1 LPSPTLQVFD
11 KNLKRTGT
19 LIDAYNIERR
29 RRLNSDYELSFLV
42 PMTSED
48 YLEKIQIK
56 GHVQDER
63 GQYYVINTRQRQR
76 DKKKLTAQ
84 ITCTHVM
91 FKLNDYKVPYDEYI
105 DEAYGIH
112 ISTLLNKIS
121 AWTGGRFTFQIHD
134 TFDMWDIKDF
144 GRTTALAA
152 LNQVINTYK
161 AEIRPDNFVIHI
173 HKKIGSQNDRYEYR
187 TKKNI
192 ISDSFKDDS
201 TNLVTRMYAHMKDGR
216 TWVGMSAD
224 NLTAEERSLLQSVP
238 GAIANGKVM
247 VNYLLSP
254 NVNYWGSD
262 SVPYFDGENIQQDIE
277 DPVELL
283 KSTREELRK
292 KEMPELEVTV
302 TAADLHKIDRE
313 ESPPDLGDAAT
324 VYDPQLGLQR
334 IAVRIVEL
342 TEYPYSIDQHSNV
355 TLANF
360 ALKDDIDLIADLERS
375 RKVMDNLLS
384 GGRIRTEVF
393 EAAAKQAIVDINNS
407 KTELIYPPEG
417 GILAQEKTN
426 PLEQVRLTSKGV
438 GISTDGWQ
446 TIRSAITARG
456 VVAETIIGQLG
467 SFVSMLIGSGNN
479 ITQINT
485 NGIAAGHA
493 NFGSAPFRVDMQ
505 GNVVANRLTANSANI
520 YSSNFMNGAIVGSSI
535 NVGNGM
541 FTVSSGG
548 HMVAQSGEF
557 IGSIRASTF
566 DGGIITGALIRT
578 AASGRRIEQDYSGLR
593 TYDSSGR
600 NRIRINTDS
609 DSGVAAIV
617 FNGTGG
623 GYAGEINA
631 YQNNGLTLYS
641 DNLIIGSNN
650 TGNPISFQGAPTFA
664 GPARFNSSVSFNG
677 SVSGLQVSIANV
689 IGLQSTLDSL
699 WAAVNSKA
707 SASHTHTVYLPSH
720 NHGNAANQNWGD
732 RTFTT
737 SSS

>member
-1 LPSPTLQVFD
+1 MPNPTLQVFD

-19 LIDAYNIERR
+19 LIDAYGIERR

-56 GHVQDER
+56 GHVRDER

-76 DKKKLTAQ
+76 DKKKLTSQ

-121 AWTGGRFTFQIHD
+121 AWTGGRFTFQVHD
-134 TFDMWDIKDF
+134 TFDLWDIKDF
-144 GRTTALAA
+144 GRTNALAA
-152 LNQVINTYK
+152 LNQVVNLYG

-173 HKKIGSQNDRYEYR
+173 HKKIGSQTDRYEYR

-192 ISDSFKDDS
+192 ISDSFKDDG
-201 TNLVTRMYAHMKDGR
+201 TGLVTRMFAQMKDGR

-238 GAIANGKVM
+238 GAIQNGKVM

-254 NVNYWGSD
+254 YVNYWGSD
-262 SVPYFDGENIQQDIE
+262 SVPFFDGENIQQDIE
-277 DPVELL
+277 DPMELL

-302 TAADLHKIDRE
+302 TAADLYKIDRE
-313 ESPPDLGDAAT
+313 EHPPDLGDAAT
-324 VYDPQLGLQR
+324 VYDPQMGLQR
-334 IAVRIVEL
+334 LGVRIVEL
-342 TEYPYSIDQHSNV
+342 TEYPYSIDQHTKV

-360 ALKDDIDLIADLERS
+360 ALKDDIDLLADLERS

-393 EAAAKQAIVDINNS
+393 ESAAKQAIVDINNS

-426 PLEQVRLTSKGV
+426 PLEQVRLTSKGL
-438 GISTDGWQ
+438 GISTDGWR
-446 TIRSAITARG
+446 TVRSAITARG
-456 VVAETIIGQLG
+456 ILAETIIGQLG
-467 SFVSMLIGSGNN
+467 SFVSILIGSGNN
-479 ITQINT
+479 VTQINT

-557 IGSIRASTF
+557 RGRISASTI
-566 DGGIITGALIRT
+566 DGGTINGTTIIGASIKT
-578 AASGRRIEQDYSGLR
+578 ALSGERIELDPYGFVFYDIFNARRVTLGTNPSANISGHTYYNSSSQSQGLIYAIDYELHVIGNNGLRIGTNFGTTYLQGSVHFTNGSSVTGLVLSIGQISGLR
-593 TYDSSGR
+593 S
-600 NRIRINTDS
+600 
-609 DSGVAAIV
+609 
-617 FNGTGG
+617 
-623 GYAGEINA
+623 
-631 YQNNGLTLYS
+631 Q
-641 DNLIIGSNN
+641 
-650 TGNPISFQGAPTFA
+650 
-664 GPARFNSSVSFNG
+664 
-677 SVSGLQVSIANV
+677 
-689 IGLQSTLDSL
+689 LDSL
-699 WAAVNSKA
+699 QSQIDSLRSTYN
-707 SASHTHTVYLPSH
+707 SHTHTVNIGTH
-720 NHGNAANQNWGD
+720 NHGNSQNQNWGG
-732 RTFTT
+732 TFPT
-737 SSS
+737 SRP

>member
-1 LPSPTLQVFD
+1 MPNPTLQVFD

-19 LIDAYNIERR
+19 LIDAYGIERR

-42 PMTSED
+42 PMTSDD

-56 GHVQDER
+56 GHVRDER

-76 DKKKLTAQ
+76 DKKQLTAQ

-121 AWTGGRFTFQIHD
+121 AWTGGRFTFQVHD
-134 TFDMWDIKDF
+134 TFDLWDIKDF

-152 LNQVINTYK
+152 LNQVVNLYG

-173 HKKIGSQNDRYEYR
+173 YKKIGSQTDRYEYR

-192 ISDSFKDDS
+192 ISDSFKDDG
-201 TNLVTRMYAHMKDGR
+201 TGLVTRMFAQMKDGR

-238 GAIANGKVM
+238 GAIQNGKVM

-254 NVNYWGSD
+254 YVNYWGSD
-262 SVPYFDGENIQQDIE
+262 SVPFFDGENIQQDIE
-277 DPVELL
+277 DPAELL

-302 TAADLHKIDRE
+302 TAADLYKIDRE
-313 ESPPDLGDAAT
+313 EHPPDLGDAAT
-324 VYDPQLGLQR
+324 VYDPQMGLQR
-334 IAVRIVEL
+334 IGVRIVEL
-342 TEYPYSIDQHSNV
+342 TEYPYSIDQHTKV

-360 ALKDDIDLIADLERS
+360 ALKDDIDLLADLERS

-393 EAAAKQAIVDINNS
+393 EAATKQAIVDINNS

-426 PLEQVRLTSKGV
+426 PLEQVRLTSKGL
-438 GISTDGWQ
+438 GISTDGWR
-446 TIRSAITARG
+446 TVRSAITAHG
-456 VVAETIIGQLG
+456 ILAETIIGQLG

-479 ITQINT
+479 VTQINT

-557 IGSIRASTF
+557 RGRISASTI
-566 DGGIITGALIRT
+566 DGGTINGTTIIGASIKT
-578 AASGRRIEQDYSGLR
+578 ALSGERIELDPYGFVFYDIYNARRVTLGTNPSANISGHTYYNSSSQSQGLIYAIDYELHVIG
-593 TYDSSGR
+593 
-600 NRIRINTDS
+600 
-609 DSGVAAIV
+609 
-617 FNGTGG
+617 
-623 GYAGEINA
+623 
-631 YQNNGLTLYS
+631 NNGLR
-641 DNLIIGSNN
+641 IGTNFG
-650 TGNPISFQGAPTFA
+650 TTYLQGSVHFTN
-664 GPARFNSSVSFNG
+664 GSSVTGLSIG
-677 SVSGLQVSIANV
+677 IGQISGLQSELYS
-689 IGLQSTLDSL
+689 LQSQINSL
-699 WAAVNSKA
+699 RNTFNAHS
-707 SASHTHTVYLPSH
+707 HTVYLPSH
-720 NHGNAANQNWGD
+720 NHGNPQNQNWGD

-737 SSS
+737 STP

>member
-1 LPSPTLQVFD
+1 MPNPTLQVFD

-19 LIDAYNIERR
+19 LIDAYGIERR

-42 PMTSED
+42 PMSSED

-56 GHVQDER
+56 GHVRDER

-121 AWTGGRFTFQIHD
+121 AWTGNRFTFQIHD

-152 LNQVINTYK
+152 LNQVINTFK

-173 HKKIGSQNDRYEYR
+173 HKKIGSQTERYEYR

-201 TNLVTRMYAHMKDGR
+201 TSLVTRMYAQMKDGR
-216 TWVGMSAD
+216 TWVRMSAD
-224 NLTAEERSLLQSVP
+224 NLTVEERSLLQSVP
-238 GAIANGKVM
+238 GAIQNGKVM

-254 NVNYWGSD
+254 YVNYWGSN

-292 KEMPELEVTV
+292 KEMPELEINI

-313 ESPPDLGDAAT
+313 ERAPDLGDAAAA
-324 VYDPQLGLQR
+324 YDPKMEMNR
-334 IAVRIVEL
+334 IAMRIVEL
-342 TEYPYSIDQHSNV
+342 TEYPYSIDQHSKV

-360 ALKDDIDLIADLERS
+360 ALKDDIDLLADLEKS
-375 RKVMDNLLS
+375 RKVMENLLS

-393 EAAAKQAIVDINNS
+393 ESFARQAIIDIDNS

-426 PLEQVRLTSKGV
+426 PLEQVRITSKGL
-438 GISTDGWQ
+438 GISTDGWR
-446 TIRSAITARG
+446 TVRAAITARG
-456 VVAETIIGQLG
+456 ILAETIIGQLG

-479 ITQINT
+479 ITQINP

-493 NFGSAPFRVDMQ
+493 NFNSAPARIDMQ
-505 GNVVANRLTANSANI
+505 GNAVFNKLTANSANI
-520 YSSNFMNGAIVGSSI
+520 YSSNFTNGAIVGSSI
-535 NVGNGM
+535 NIGNGV
-541 FTVSSGG
+541 FTVSSYG
-548 HMVAQSGEF
+548 HMVAQSADI
-557 IGSIRASTF
+557 IGRITASTF
-566 DGGIITGALIRT
+566 EGGTITGALLRT
-578 AASGRRIEQDYSGLR
+578 AAYGRRIELDSSGLR
-593 TYDSSGR
+593 SYDSSSR
-600 NRIRINTDS
+600 NRITINTGTDA
-609 DSGVAAIV
+609 GVAAIV
-617 FNGTGG
+617 FNGSYG

-631 YQNNGLTLYS
+631 YQNSGLTLFS

-650 TGNPISFQGAPTFA
+650 TGNPILMQGAATFA
-664 GPARFNSSVSFNG
+664 GPARFNSSVSGLSIDIINVNG
-677 SVSGLQVSIANV
+677 LRNE
-689 IGLQSTLDSL
+689 LQSL
-699 WAAVNSKA
+699 WNAVNSKA
-707 SASHTHTVYLPSH
+707 SIGHTHTVYLPPH
-720 NHGNAANQNWGD
+720 NHGNTQNQNWGD

-737 SSS
+737 SSA

>member
-1 LPSPTLQVFD
+1 MPNPTLQVFD

-56 GHVQDER
+56 GHVRDER

-254 NVNYWGSD
+254 YVNYWGSD
-262 SVPYFDGENIQQDIE
+262 SVPFFDGENVQQDIE

-292 KEMPELEVTV
+292 KEMPEIEMEI
-302 TAADLHKIDRE
+302 TAADLHKIDRDE
-313 ESPPDLGDAAT
+313 RPPDLGDAASA
-324 VYDPQLGLQR
+324 YDPKMEMNR
-334 IAVRIVEL
+334 IAMRIVEL
-342 TEYPYSIDQHSNV
+342 TEYPYSIDQHSKV

-393 EAAAKQAIVDINNS
+393 ESAAKQAIVDINNS

-417 GILAQEKTN
+417 GILAREKNN
-426 PLEQVRLTSKGV
+426 PNNQVRLTAAGV

-557 IGSIRASTF
+557 RGRISASTI
-566 DGGIITGALIRT
+566 DGTNITGGDILGSRIRT
-578 AASGRRIEQDYSGLR
+578 ASYGERIELDPDGFVFYDLYNARRVTLGTNPSANISGHTYYNSSSQSQGLIYASDYELHVIG
-593 TYDSSGR
+593 TNG
-600 NRIRINTDS
+600 IRI
-609 DSGVAAIV
+609 
-617 FNGTGG
+617 
-623 GYAGEINA
+623 
-631 YQNNGLTLYS
+631 
-641 DNLIIGSNN
+641 GSSY
-650 TGNPISFQGAPTFA
+650 GKIYLQGPVEFT
-664 GPARFNSSVSFNG
+664 G
-677 SVSGLQVSIANV
+677 SVSGLVLNIGMIS
-689 IGLQSTLDSL
+689 GLQSELSSL
-699 WAAVNSKA
+699 QSQINSLRNA
-707 SASHTHTVYLPSH
+707 YNSHTHSVYLPSH
-720 NHGNAANQNWGD
+720 NHGNPQNQNWGD

-737 SSS
+737 STP

>member
-1 LPSPTLQVFD
+1 MPNPTLQVYD
-11 KNLKRTGT
+11 KGLWRTGT

-56 GHVQDER
+56 GHVRDER

-91 FKLNDYKVPYDEYI
+91 FKMNDYKVPYDEYI

-121 AWTGGRFTFQIHD
+121 AWTGNRFTFQIHD

-152 LNQVINTYK
+152 LNQVINTFK

-173 HKKIGSQNDRYEYR
+173 HKKIGSQTERYEYR

-238 GAIANGKVM
+238 GAIQNGKVM

-254 NVNYWGSD
+254 YVNYWGSN

-292 KEMPELEVTV
+292 KEMPELEITI

-313 ESPPDLGDAAT
+313 ERAPDLGDAAAA
-324 VYDPQLGLQR
+324 YDPKMEMNR
-334 IAVRIVEL
+334 IAMRIVEL
-342 TEYPYSIDQHSNV
+342 TEYPYSIDQHSKV

-360 ALKDDIDLIADLERS
+360 ALKDDIDLLADLEKS
-375 RKVMDNLLS
+375 RKVMENLLS

-393 EAAAKQAIVDINNS
+393 ESFARQAIIDIDNS

-426 PLEQVRLTSKGV
+426 PLEQVRITSKGL
-438 GISTDGWQ
+438 GISTDGWR
-446 TIRSAITARG
+446 TVRAAITARG
-456 VVAETIIGQLG
+456 ILAETIIGQLG

-493 NFGSAPFRVDMQ
+493 NFNSAPFRVDMQ

-535 NVGNGM
+535 NIGNGV
-541 FTVSSGG
+541 FTVSQYG

-557 IGSIRASTF
+557 RGNIRASTIE
-566 DGGIITGALIRT
+566 GGTINGSTIIGASIKT
-578 AASGRRIEQDYSGLR
+578 ALYGERIELDPYGFVFYDAYSTRRVTLG
-593 TYDSSGR
+593 TNQVAGISGHTYYDSSGLSLGLIYANPGELHVMG
-600 NRIRINTDS
+600 NRSLRLGANGGIIYLQGPVHFTSGAVTGISLGIGEVTGLRAELNSLRDEIR
-609 DSGVAAIV
+609 
-617 FNGTGG
+617 
-623 GYAGEINA
+623 
-631 YQNNGLTLYS
+631 
-641 DNLIIGSNN
+641 
-650 TGNPISFQGAPTFA
+650 
-664 GPARFNSSVSFNG
+664 R
-677 SVSGLQVSIANV
+677 
-689 IGLQSTLDSL
+689 
-699 WAAVNSKA
+699 KA
-707 SASHTHTVYLPSH
+707 DLSHTHTVYLPSH
-720 NHGNAANQNWGD
+720 NHGNTQNQNWGD

-737 SSS
+737 SSA

>member
-1 LPSPTLQVFD
+1 LPNPTLQVFD

-56 GHVQDER
+56 GHVRDER

-238 GAIANGKVM
+238 GAIVNGKVM

-254 NVNYWGSD
+254 YVNYWGSD
-262 SVPYFDGENIQQDIE
+262 SVPYFDGENIQQDLE

-283 KSTREELRK
+283 KSTREELWK
-292 KEMPELEVTV
+292 KEIPELEVTV

-342 TEYPYSIDQHSNV
+342 TEYPYSIDQHSKV

-407 KTELIYPPEG
+407 KTELIYPSEG

-426 PLEQVRLTSKGV
+426 PLEQVRLTSKGL
-438 GISTDGWQ
+438 GISTDGWR
-446 TIRSAITARG
+446 TVRSAITARG
-456 VVAETIIGQLG
+456 ILAETIIGQLG

-479 ITQINT
+479 VTQINP

-557 IGSIRASTF
+557 RGRISASTI
-566 DGGIITGALIRT
+566 DGTNITGGDILGSRIRT
-578 AASGRRIEQDYSGLR
+578 SSYGERIELDPDGFVFYDGYNARRVTLGTNPTADISGHTYYNSSSQSQGLIYASNYELHVIGNNGLRIGASFGTTTLQGSVHFNNGSSVTGLEIGIGQISGLR
-593 TYDSSGR
+593 T
-600 NRIRINTDS
+600 
-609 DSGVAAIV
+609 
-617 FNGTGG
+617 
-623 GYAGEINA
+623 E
-631 YQNNGLTLYS
+631 L
-641 DNLIIGSNN
+641 
-650 TGNPISFQGAPTFA
+650 
-664 GPARFNSSVSFNG
+664 NS
-677 SVSGLQVSIANV
+677 
-689 IGLQSTLDSL
+689 LQSQIDSL
-699 WAAVNSKA
+699 RSNFNR
-707 SASHTHTVYLPSH
+707 HTHTIYLPSH
-720 NHGNAANQNWGD
+720 NHGNSQNQNWGD

-737 SSS
+737 STP

>member
-1 LPSPTLQVFD
+1 MPNPTLQVFD

-56 GHVQDER
+56 GHVRDER

-173 HKKIGSQNDRYEYR
+173 YKKIGSQNDRYEYR

-254 NVNYWGSD
+254 YVNYWGSD

-283 KSTREELRK
+283 KSTRDELRK
-292 KEMPELEVTV
+292 KEMPELEITI

-313 ESPPDLGDAAT
+313 EHPPDLGDAASA
-324 VYDPQLGLQR
+324 YDPKMEMNR
-334 IAVRIVEL
+334 IAMRIVEL
-342 TEYPYSIDQHSNV
+342 TEYPYSNDQHSRV

-384 GGRIRTEVF
+384 GGRIRTDVF
-393 EAAAKQAIVDINNS
+393 ESAAKQAIVDINNS

-426 PLEQVRLTSKGV
+426 PLEQVRLTSKGL
-438 GISTDGWQ
+438 GISTDGWR
-446 TIRSAITARG
+446 TVRSAITARG
-456 VVAETIIGQLG
+456 ILAETIIGQLG

-479 ITQINT
+479 VTQINP

-557 IGSIRASTF
+557 RGRISASTI
-566 DGGIITGALIRT
+566 DGTNITGGDILGSRIRT
-578 AASGRRIEQDYSGLR
+578 ASYGERIELDPDGFVFYDIYNARRVTLGTNPGPNISGHTYYNSSGQSQGLIYAIDYELHVIGNYGLR
-593 TYDSSGR
+593 LGSSSGIT
-600 NRIRINTDS
+600 NLQGS
-609 DSGVAAIV
+609 VHFS
-617 FNGTGG
+617 NG
-623 GYAGEINA
+623 
-631 YQNNGLTLYS
+631 
-641 DNLIIGSNN
+641 
-650 TGNPISFQGAPTFA
+650 
-664 GPARFNSSVSFNG
+664 SSVTGLSI
-677 SVSGLQVSIANV
+677 SSISGLQSELSSLRSQI
-689 IGLQSTLDSL
+689 DSL
-699 WAAVNSKA
+699 RNSYNNHRH
-707 SASHTHTVYLPSH
+707 SVTLPTH
-720 NHGNAANQNWGD
+720 NHGRTENQNWGG
-732 RTFTT
+732 TFPT
-737 SSS
+737 STP

>member
-1 LPSPTLQVFD
+1 MPNPTLQVFD

-56 GHVQDER
+56 GHVRDER

-192 ISDSFKDDS
+192 ISDSYKDDS

-247 VNYLLSP
+247 VNYLISP
-254 NVNYWGSD
+254 YVNYWGSD

-283 KSTREELRK
+283 KSTRDELRK

-302 TAADLHKIDRE
+302 TAADLYKIDRE
-313 ESPPDLGDAAT
+313 EHPPDLGDAAT

-334 IAVRIVEL
+334 VAVRIVEL

-493 NFGSAPFRVDMQ
+493 NFNSAPFRVDMQ

-535 NVGNGM
+535 NVGNGV
-541 FTVSSGG
+541 FTVSQYG
-548 HMVAQSGEF
+548 HMVAESGEF
-557 IGSIRASTF
+557 RGNIRASTI
-566 DGGIITGALIRT
+566 DGGTINGTNITGADILGSRIRT
-578 AASGRRIEQDYSGLR
+578 ASYGERIELDPDGFVFYDGYNARRVTLGTNPSANISGH
-593 TYDSSGR
+593 TYYNSWSQSQGL
-600 NRIRINTDS
+600 
-609 DSGVAAIV
+609 V
-617 FNGTGG
+617 
-623 GYAGEINA
+623 YA
-631 YQNNGLTLYS
+631 S
-641 DNLIIGSNN
+641 DNELHVIGTNSLRLGANAG
-650 TGNPISFQGAPTFA
+650 TIHLQGPV
-664 GPARFNSSVSFNG
+664 RFNSSVS
-677 SVSGLQVSIANV
+677 GLSLGIGDIA
-689 IGLQSTLDSL
+689 GLRSELNSL
-699 WAAVNSKA
+699 RDAIDRKSDRG
-707 SASHTHTVYLPSH
+707 HTHTVILPTH
-720 NHGNAANQNWGD
+720 NHGNSQNQNWGG
-732 RTFTT
+732 TFPT
-737 SSS
+737 SPA

>member
-1 LPSPTLQVFD
+1 MPNPTLQVFD

-56 GHVQDER
+56 GHVRDER

-105 DEAYGIH
+105 DEAYGTH
-112 ISTLLNKIS
+112 ISTLINKIS

-238 GAIANGKVM
+238 GAIQNGKIM

-254 NVNYWGSD
+254 YVNYWGSD
-262 SVPYFDGENIQQDIE
+262 SVPYFDGENIQQNIE

-292 KEMPELEVTV
+292 KEMPEFEITI

-313 ESPPDLGDAAT
+313 EHPPDLGDAASA
-324 VYDPQLGLQR
+324 YDPKMEMNR
-334 IAVRIVEL
+334 IAMRIVEL
-342 TEYPYSIDQHSNV
+342 VEYPYSNDQHSKV
-355 TLANF
+355 MLANF

-384 GGRIRTEVF
+384 GGKIRTEVF
-393 EAAAKQAIVDINNS
+393 EAAAKQAITDINNS
-407 KTELIYPPEG
+407 KTELVYPPEG
-417 GILAQEKTN
+417 GILAREKN
-426 PLEQVRLTSKGV
+426 NLNNQVRFTAAGI

-557 IGSIRASTF
+557 RGRISASTI
-566 DGGIITGALIRT
+566 DGTNITGGDILGSRIRT
-578 AASGRRIEQDYSGLR
+578 ASYGERIELDPDGFVFYDGYNARRVTLGTNPSANISGHTYYNSSGQSQGLIYAIDYELHVIGNYGLR
-593 TYDSSGR
+593 LGSSSGIT
-600 NRIRINTDS
+600 NLQGS
-609 DSGVAAIV
+609 VHFS
-617 FNGTGG
+617 NG
-623 GYAGEINA
+623 
-631 YQNNGLTLYS
+631 
-641 DNLIIGSNN
+641 
-650 TGNPISFQGAPTFA
+650 
-664 GPARFNSSVSFNG
+664 SSVTGLSIL
-677 SVSGLQVSIANV
+677 SISGLQSELLSLRSQI
-689 IGLQSTLDSL
+689 DSL
-699 WAAVNSKA
+699 RNSYNNHRH
-707 SASHTHTVYLPSH
+707 SVTLPTH
-720 NHGNAANQNWGD
+720 NHGRTENQNWGG
-732 RTFTT
+732 TFPT
-737 SSS
+737 STP

>member
-1 LPSPTLQVFD
+1 MPNPTLQVFD

-56 GHVQDER
+56 GHVRDER

-121 AWTGGRFTFQIHD
+121 TWTGGRFTFQIHD

-152 LNQVINTYK
+152 LNQVINTYR

-216 TWVGMSAD
+216 TWVGMSVD
-224 NLTAEERSLLQSVP
+224 NLTTEERSLLQSVP
-238 GAIANGKVM
+238 GAISNGKVM

-254 NVNYWGSD
+254 YVNYWGSD

-283 KSTREELRK
+283 KSTRDELRK
-292 KEMPELEVTV
+292 KEMPELEITIA
-302 TAADLHKIDRE
+302 AADLHKIDRE
-313 ESPPDLGDAAT
+313 EHPPDLGDAASA
-324 VYDPQLGLQR
+324 YDPKMEMNR
-334 IAVRIVEL
+334 IAMRIVEL
-342 TEYPYSIDQHSNV
+342 TEYPYSIDQHSRV

-360 ALKDDIDLIADLERS
+360 ALKDDIDLLADLEKS

-393 EAAAKQAIVDINNS
+393 EAFAKQAVIDINNS
-407 KTELIYPPEG
+407 KTEIKYESR
-417 GILAQEKTN
+417 GIVLESKPN
-426 PLEQVRLTSKGV
+426 PLDQVIMTSN
-438 GISTDGWQ
+438 GIILSRDGGKSAM
-446 TIRSAITARG
+446 TAITAEG
-456 VVAETIIGQLG
+456 IAAPAIIGQLG

-493 NFGSAPFRVDMQ
+493 NFNSAPFRVDMQ

-520 YSSNFMNGAIVGSSI
+520 YSSNFTNGAIVGSSI
-535 NVGNGM
+535 NVGNGV
-541 FTVSSGG
+541 FTVSQYG
-548 HMVAQSGEF
+548 HMVAESGEF
-557 IGSIRASTF
+557 RGNIRASTI
-566 DGGIITGALIRT
+566 DGGTINGTNITGADILGSRIRT
-578 AASGRRIEQDYSGLR
+578 ASYGERIELDPDGFVFYDGYNARRVTLGTNPSANISGH
-593 TYDSSGR
+593 TYYNSSSQSQGL
-600 NRIRINTDS
+600 I
-609 DSGVAAIV
+609 
-617 FNGTGG
+617 
-623 GYAGEINA
+623 YANPTELMVIG
-631 YQNNGLTLYS
+631 NNGLRIGASFGTTTL
-641 DNLIIGSNN
+641 
-650 TGNPISFQGAPTFA
+650 QGAVH
-664 GPARFNSSVSFNG
+664 FNNGSSVTGLLLSIG
-677 SVSGLQVSIANV
+677 QISGLVTQ
-689 IGLQSTLDSL
+689 LDSL
-699 WAAVNSKA
+699 QSQIDSLRSRFNT
-707 SASHTHTVYLPSH
+707 HTHTVYLPSH
-720 NHGNAANQNWGD
+720 NHGNPQNQNWGD

-737 SSS
+737 SSA

>member
-1 LPSPTLQVFD
+1 MPNPTLKVFD
-11 KNLKRTGT
+11 KNLIRTGI
-19 LIDAYNIERR
+19 LIDAYGIERR

-105 DEAYGIH
+105 DEAYGVH

-173 HKKIGSQNDRYEYR
+173 HKKVGSQTERYEYR

-192 ISDSFKDDS
+192 ISDSFKDDATS
-201 TNLVTRMYAHMKDGR
+201 LVTRMYAHMKDGR
-216 TWVGMSAD
+216 TWVGMSAN

-238 GAIANGKVM
+238 GAIQDGKVM

-254 NVNYWGSD
+254 YVNYWGSD
-262 SVPYFDGENIQQDIE
+262 SVPYFDGENVQQDIE
-277 DPVELL
+277 DPIELL

-292 KEMPELEVTV
+292 KETPELEVTL

-313 ESPPDLGDAAT
+313 ERPPDLGDAASA
-324 VYDPQLGLQR
+324 YDPKMEMNR
-334 IAVRIVEL
+334 IAMRIVEL
-342 TEYPYSIDQHSNV
+342 VEYPYSNDQHSQV

-393 EAAAKQAIVDINNS
+393 ESFARQAVIDINNS

-446 TIRSAITARG
+446 TIRAAITARG

-479 ITQINT
+479 VTQINP

-493 NFGSAPFRVDMQ
+493 TFSQAPFRVDMQ
-505 GNVVANRLTANSANI
+505 GNLVANKLTANSANI

-535 NVGNGM
+535 NVGEGM

-578 AASGRRIEQDYSGLR
+578 AASGRRIEQDSSGLR

-609 DSGVAAIV
+609 DNGVAAIV

-631 YQNNGLTLYS
+631 YQNNGLTIYS
-641 DNLIIGSNN
+641 ENLILGSNN
-650 TGNPISFQGAPTFA
+650 TANPISLQGAATFA
-664 GPARFNSSVSFNG
+664 GPAYFRSI
-677 SVSGLQVSIANV
+677 VSGLSLGVTDIS
-689 IGLQSTLDSL
+689 GLKSQIDSL
-699 WAAVNSKA
+699 WAAISSKA
-707 SASHTHTVYLPSH
+707 DKGHTHSVTLPTH
-720 NHGNAANQNWGD
+720 NHGRTENQNWGG
-732 RTFTT
+732 TFTT
-737 SSS
+737 SSA

>member
-1 LPSPTLQVFD
+1 MPNPTLQVFD

-19 LIDAYNIERR
+19 LIDAYGIERR

-56 GHVQDER
+56 GHVRDER

-105 DEAYGIH
+105 AEAYGIH

-121 AWTGGRFTFQIHD
+121 AWTGGRFTFQVHD
-134 TFDMWDIKDF
+134 TFDLWDIKDF
-144 GRTTALAA
+144 GRTNALAA
-152 LNQVINTYK
+152 LNQVVNLYG

-173 HKKIGSQNDRYEYR
+173 HKKIGSQSDRYEYR

-192 ISDSFKDDS
+192 ISDSFKDDG
-201 TNLVTRMYAHMKDGR
+201 TGLVTRMYAQMKDGR

-238 GAIANGKVM
+238 GAIQNGKVM
-247 VNYLLSP
+247 ANYLLSP
-254 NVNYWGSD
+254 YVNYWGSD
-262 SVPYFDGENIQQDIE
+262 SVPFFDGENIQQDIE

-302 TAADLHKIDRE
+302 TAADLYKIDRDE
-313 ESPPDLGDAAT
+313 HPPDLGDAAT
-324 VYDPQLGLQR
+324 VYDPQMGLQR
-334 IAVRIVEL
+334 ISVRIVEL
-342 TEYPYSIDQHSNV
+342 TEYPYSIDQHTKV

-360 ALKDDIDLIADLERS
+360 ALKDDIDLLADLERS

-393 EAAAKQAIVDINNS
+393 ESAAKQAIVDINNS

-426 PLEQVRLTSKGV
+426 PLEQVRLTSKGL
-438 GISTDGWQ
+438 GISTDGWR
-446 TIRSAITARG
+446 TVRSAITARG
-456 VVAETIIGQLG
+456 ILAETIIGQLG

-479 ITQINT
+479 VTQINT

-557 IGSIRASTF
+557 RGRISASTI
-566 DGGIITGALIRT
+566 DGGTINGTTIIGASIKT
-578 AASGRRIEQDYSGLR
+578 ALSGERIELDPYGFVFYDIFNARRVTLGTNPSANISGHTYYNSSSQSQGLIYAIDYELHVIGNNGLRIGTNFGTTYLQGSVHFTNGSSVTGLVLSIGQISGLR
-593 TYDSSGR
+593 S
-600 NRIRINTDS
+600 
-609 DSGVAAIV
+609 
-617 FNGTGG
+617 
-623 GYAGEINA
+623 
-631 YQNNGLTLYS
+631 Q
-641 DNLIIGSNN
+641 
-650 TGNPISFQGAPTFA
+650 
-664 GPARFNSSVSFNG
+664 
-677 SVSGLQVSIANV
+677 
-689 IGLQSTLDSL
+689 LDSL
-699 WAAVNSKA
+699 QSQIDSLRSTYN
-707 SASHTHTVYLPSH
+707 SHTHTVNIGTH
-720 NHGNAANQNWGD
+720 NHGNSQNQNWGG
-732 RTFTT
+732 TFPT
-737 SSS
+737 SRP

>member
-1 LPSPTLQVFD
+1 MPNPTLQVFD
-11 KNLKRTGT
+11 KNLQRTGT
-19 LIDAYNIERR
+19 LIDAYGIERR
-29 RRLNSDYELSFLV
+29 RRLNSDYELSFFV
-42 PMTSED
+42 PMSSED
-48 YLEKIQIK
+48 YVEKIQIK
-56 GHVQDER
+56 GHIKDEQ
-63 GQYYVINTRQRQR
+63 GQYYVINTSQRQR

-91 FKLNDYKVPYDEYI
+91 FKLNDYKVPYNEYI

-112 ISTLLNKIS
+112 ISMLLNKIS
-121 AWTGGRFTFQIHD
+121 MWTGGRFTFQLHD
-134 TFDMWDIKDF
+134 TFDLWDIKDF

-173 HKKIGSQNDRYEYR
+173 HKKIGYQSDRYEYR

-192 ISDSFKDDS
+192 IADSFKDDS

-216 TWVGMSAD
+216 TWIGMSAD
-224 NLTAEERSLLQSVP
+224 NLTADERSLLQSVP
-238 GAIANGKVM
+238 DAIQNGKVM

-254 NVNYWGSD
+254 YVNYWGSN
-262 SVPYFDGENIQQDIE
+262 SVPYFDGENIQQNIE

-292 KEMPELEVTV
+292 KEMPELEVNL

-313 ESPPDLGDAAT
+313 ESSPDLGDAAT
-324 VYDPQLGLQR
+324 VFDPQLGLQR

-342 TEYPYSIDQHSNV
+342 SEYPYSIDQHSKV

-384 GGRIRTEVF
+384 GGRIRTEAF
-393 EAAAKQAIVDINNS
+393 EAAARQAIVDINNS

-426 PLEQVRLTSKGV
+426 PLEQVRLTSKGL
-438 GISTDGWQ
+438 GISTDGWR
-446 TIRSAITARG
+446 TVRSAITARG
-456 VVAETIIGQLG
+456 ILAETIIGQLG

-493 NFGSAPFRVDMQ
+493 NFNSAPFRVDMQ

-520 YSSNFMNGAIVGSSI
+520 YSSNFMNGAILGSSI

-548 HMVAQSGEF
+548 HMVSESGEF
-557 IGSIRASTF
+557 RGNIRASTF
-566 DGGIITGALIRT
+566 DGGTITGALIRT
-578 AASGRRIEQDYSGLR
+578 AVSGRRIEQDAGGLR
-593 TYDSSGR
+593 TYDGNGR
-600 NRIRINTDS
+600 NRILINTGS

-617 FNGTGG
+617 FNGASG
-623 GYAGEINA
+623 GYAGEINS
-631 YQNNGLTLYS
+631 YQDGGLTVFS
-641 DNLIIGSNN
+641 NNITIGSNN
-650 TGNPISFQGAPTFA
+650 TANPIRMQGAATFA
-664 GPARFNSSVSFNG
+664 GPVQFRSI
-677 SVSGLQVSIANV
+677 VSGLSLGISDISSLRLQLDL
-689 IGLQSTLDSL
+689 LQSQIDYLR
-699 WAAVNSKA
+699 NSYN
-707 SASHTHTVYLPSH
+707 SHSHSVYIPSH
-720 NHGNAANQNWGD
+720 NHGNPQNQNWGD
-732 RTFTT
+732 RSFTT
-737 SSS
+737 SAP

>member
-1 LPSPTLQVFD
+1 MPNPTLQVFD

-19 LIDAYNIERR
+19 LIDAYGIERR

-42 PMTSED
+42 PMTSDD

-56 GHVQDER
+56 GHVRDER

-76 DKKKLTAQ
+76 DNKQLTAQ

-121 AWTGGRFTFQIHD
+121 AWTGGRFTFQVHD
-134 TFDMWDIKDF
+134 TFDLWDIKDF
-144 GRTTALAA
+144 GRTNALAA
-152 LNQVINTYK
+152 LNQVVNLYG

-173 HKKIGSQNDRYEYR
+173 HKKIGSQTDRYEYR

-192 ISDSFKDDS
+192 ISDSFKDDGTS
-201 TNLVTRMYAHMKDGR
+201 LVTRMFAQMKDGR

-238 GAIANGKVM
+238 GAIQNGKVM
-247 VNYLLSP
+247 INYLLSP
-254 NVNYWGSD
+254 YVNYWGSD
-262 SVPYFDGENIQQDIE
+262 SVPFFDGENIQQDIE

-292 KEMPELEVTV
+292 QEMPQLEVTL

-313 ESPPDLGDAAT
+313 EHPPDLGDAAT
-324 VYDPQLGLQR
+324 VYDPQMGLQR
-334 IAVRIVEL
+334 IGVRIVEL
-342 TEYPYSIDQHSNV
+342 TEYPYSIDQHTKV

-360 ALKDDIDLIADLERS
+360 ALKDDIDLLADLERS

-407 KTELIYPPEG
+407 KTELIFPPEG

-426 PLEQVRLTSKGV
+426 PLEQVRLTSKGL
-438 GISTDGWQ
+438 GISTDGWR
-446 TIRSAITARG
+446 TVRSAITARG
-456 VVAETIIGQLG
+456 ILAETIIGQLG

-479 ITQINT
+479 VTQINT

-520 YSSNFMNGAIVGSSI
+520 YSSNFTNGAIVGSSI
-535 NVGNGM
+535 NVGNGV
-541 FTVSSGG
+541 FTVSQSG
-548 HMVAQSGEF
+548 HMVAQSAEI
-557 IGSIRASTF
+557 IGRITASTF
-566 DGGIITGALIRT
+566 EGGTITGALIRT
-578 AASGRRIEQDYSGLR
+578 AAYGRRLEQDANGLR

-631 YQNNGLTLYS
+631 YQNNGLTIYS
-641 DNLIIGSNN
+641 ENLIIGSNN

-677 SVSGLQVSIANV
+677 MVSGIQLSISDIA
-689 IGLQSTLDSL
+689 GLQNTINSL
-699 WAAVNSKA
+699 WLAINGKSDKG
-707 SASHTHTVYLPSH
+707 HTHSVTLPTH
-720 NHGNAANQNWGD
+720 NHGNRDNQNWGG
-732 RTFTT
+732 TFTT
-737 SSS
+737 SPG

>member
-1 LPSPTLQVFD
+1 MPNPTLQVFD

-19 LIDAYNIERR
+19 LIVAYNIERR

-56 GHVQDER
+56 GHVRDER

-173 HKKIGSQNDRYEYR
+173 YKKVGTQTERYEYR

-192 ISDSFKDDS
+192 ISDSFKDDG

-216 TWVGMSAD
+216 TWVGLSAD

-254 NVNYWGSD
+254 YVNYWGSD

-283 KSTREELRK
+283 KSTRDELRK

-313 ESPPDLGDAAT
+313 ESPPDLGDAAN

-342 TEYPYSIDQHSNV
+342 TECPYSIDQHSNV

-393 EAAAKQAIVDINNS
+393 ESAAKQAIVDINNS

-426 PLEQVRLTSKGV
+426 PLEQVRLTSKGL
-438 GISTDGWQ
+438 GISTDGWR
-446 TIRSAITARG
+446 TVRSAITARG
-456 VVAETIIGQLG
+456 ILAETIIGQLG

-520 YSSNFMNGAIVGSSI
+520 YSSNFQDGAIVGSSI
-535 NVGNGM
+535 NVGNGQ
-541 FTVSSGG
+541 FTVDRYGNMYAGNGNFRGG
-548 HMVAQSGEF
+548 
-557 IGSIRASTF
+557 IYASTF
-566 DGGIITGALIRT
+566 EGGTITGALLRT
-578 AASGRRIEQDYSGLR
+578 AASGRRIEVDAQGLR
-593 TYDSSGR
+593 TYDGSGR
-600 NRIRINTDS
+600 NRITIGTGS
-609 DSGVAAIV
+609 DAGVAAIV
-617 FNGTGG
+617 FNGSGG

-631 YQNNGLTLYS
+631 YQNSGLTIFS

-650 TGNPISFQGAPTFA
+650 TANPISFQGAATFA
-664 GPARFNSSVSFNG
+664 GPARFNSSVS
-677 SVSGLQVSIANV
+677 GLSLAIGDIA
-689 IGLQSTLDSL
+689 GLRSELNSL
-699 WAAVNSKA
+699 RDAIDRKSDRG
-707 SASHTHTVYLPSH
+707 HTHTVTLPTH
-720 NHGNAANQNWGD
+720 NHGRTENQNWGG
-732 RTFTT
+732 TFPT
-737 SSS
+737 SSA

>member
-1 LPSPTLQVFD
+1 MPNPTLQVFD

-19 LIDAYNIERR
+19 LIDAYGIERR

-56 GHVQDER
+56 GHVRDER

-76 DKKKLTAQ
+76 DKKKLTSQ

-121 AWTGGRFTFQIHD
+121 AWTGGRFTFQVHD
-134 TFDMWDIKDF
+134 TFDLWDIKDF
-144 GRTTALAA
+144 GRTNALAA
-152 LNQVINTYK
+152 LNQVVNLYG

-173 HKKIGSQNDRYEYR
+173 HKKIGSQTDRYEYR

-192 ISDSFKDDS
+192 ISDSFKDDG
-201 TNLVTRMYAHMKDGR
+201 TGLVTRMFAQMKDGR

-238 GAIANGKVM
+238 GAIQNGKVM

-254 NVNYWGSD
+254 YVNYWGSD
-262 SVPYFDGENIQQDIE
+262 SVPFFDGENIQQDIE

-302 TAADLHKIDRE
+302 TAADLYKIDRE
-313 ESPPDLGDAAT
+313 EHPPDLGDAAT
-324 VYDPQLGLQR
+324 VYDPQMGLQR
-334 IAVRIVEL
+334 IGVRIVEL
-342 TEYPYSIDQHSNV
+342 TEYPYSIDQHTKV

-360 ALKDDIDLIADLERS
+360 ALKDDIDLLADLERS

-393 EAAAKQAIVDINNS
+393 ESAAKQAIVDINNS

-426 PLEQVRLTSKGV
+426 PLEQVRLTSKGL
-438 GISTDGWQ
+438 GISTDGWR
-446 TIRSAITARG
+446 TVRSAITARG
-456 VVAETIIGQLG
+456 ILAETIIGQLG

-479 ITQINT
+479 VTQINT

-535 NVGNGM
+535 NVGNGV
-541 FTVSSGG
+541 FTVSPSG
-548 HMVAQSGEF
+548 HMVAESGEF
-557 IGSIRASTF
+557 RGNIRASTF
-566 DGGIITGALIRT
+566 EGGTITGALIRT
-578 AASGRRIEQDYSGLR
+578 AAYGRRIEQDANGLR

-631 YQNNGLTLYS
+631 YQNNGLTIYS
-641 DNLIIGSNN
+641 ENLIIGSNN
-650 TGNPISFQGAPTFA
+650 TGNPISIQGAATFA
-664 GPARFNSSVSFNG
+664 GPVQFRSI
-677 SVSGLQVSIANV
+677 VSGLSLG
-689 IGLQSTLDSL
+689 IGDISGLRSQLDSL
-699 WAAVNSKA
+699 QSQIDYLRNSYN
-707 SASHTHTVYLPSH
+707 SHTHSVYLPSH
-720 NHGNAANQNWGD
+720 NHGNAQNQNWGD
-732 RTFTT
+732 RSFTT
-737 SSS
+737 STP

>member
-1 LPSPTLQVFD
+1 MPNPTLQVFD

-56 GHVQDER
+56 GHVRDER

-173 HKKIGSQNDRYEYR
+173 NKKIGSQNDRYEYR

-192 ISDSFKDDS
+192 ISDSYKDDS

-224 NLTAEERSLLQSVP
+224 NLAAEERSLLQSVP

-254 NVNYWGSD
+254 YVNYWGSD
-262 SVPYFDGENIQQDIE
+262 SVPFFDGENVQQDIE

-292 KEMPELEVTV
+292 KEMPEIEMEI
-302 TAADLHKIDRE
+302 TAADLHKIDRDE
-313 ESPPDLGDAAT
+313 RPPDLGDAASA
-324 VYDPQLGLQR
+324 YDPKMEMDR
-334 IAVRIVEL
+334 IAMRIVEL
-342 TEYPYSIDQHSNV
+342 TEYPYSIDQHSKV

-426 PLEQVRLTSKGV
+426 PLEQVRLTSKGL
-438 GISTDGWQ
+438 GISTDGWR
-446 TIRSAITARG
+446 TVRSAITARG
-456 VVAETIIGQLG
+456 ILAETIIGQLG

-479 ITQINT
+479 VTQINP

-557 IGSIRASTF
+557 IGSIRASSF
-566 DGGIITGALIRT
+566 DGGTITGALIRT
-578 AASGRRIEQDYSGLR
+578 AAGGRRIEMDAGGLR
-593 TYDSSGR
+593 TYDGSGR
-600 NRIRINTDS
+600 NRITIGTGS

-617 FNGTGG
+617 FYGTFG

-631 YQNNGLTLYS
+631 YQNSGLTIFS

-650 TGNPISFQGAPTFA
+650 TANPISFQGAPTFA
-664 GPARFNSSVSFNG
+664 GPAYFRSTVSGISLGITDISGLMTQLNSLQSQINSLQYSFNSHN
-677 SVSGLQVSIANV
+677 
-689 IGLQSTLDSL
+689 
-699 WAAVNSKA
+699 
-707 SASHTHTVYLPSH
+707 HTVYLPSH
-720 NHGNAANQNWGD
+720 NHGNSQNQNWGD

-737 SSS
+737 STP

>member
-1 LPSPTLQVFD
+1 MPNPTLQVFD

-56 GHVQDER
+56 GHIRDER
-63 GQYYVINTRQRQR
+63 GQFYVINTRQRRR
-76 DKKKLTAQ
+76 DKKKLTVQ

-192 ISDSFKDDS
+192 ISDSYKDDS

-238 GAIANGKVM
+238 GAIVNGKVM

-254 NVNYWGSD
+254 YVNYWGSD
-262 SVPYFDGENIQQDIE
+262 SVPFFDGENVQQDIE

-292 KEMPELEVTV
+292 KEMPEIEVEI
-302 TAADLHKIDRE
+302 TAADLHKIDRDE
-313 ESPPDLGDAAT
+313 RPPDLGDAASA
-324 VYDPQLGLQR
+324 YDPKMEMDR
-334 IAVRIVEL
+334 IAMRIVEL
-342 TEYPYSIDQHSNV
+342 TEYPYSIDQHSKV

-417 GILAQEKTN
+417 GILAREKNN
-426 PLEQVRLTSKGV
+426 PNNQVRLTAAGV

-493 NFGSAPFRVDMQ
+493 DFNSAPARIDMQ
-505 GNVVANRLTANSANI
+505 GNAVFNRLTANSAQIN
-520 YSSNFMNGAIVGSSI
+520 SSNFNGGAIVGSSI
-535 NVGNGM
+535 NVGNGV
-541 FTVSSGG
+541 FTVSQYG
-548 HMVAQSGEF
+548 HMVAESGEF
-557 IGSIRASTF
+557 RGNIRASTI
-566 DGGIITGALIRT
+566 DGGTINGTNITGADILGSRIRT
-578 AASGRRIEQDYSGLR
+578 ASYGERIELDPDGFVFYDIYNARRVTLGTNPGPNISGHTYYNSSGQSQGLIYAIDYELHVIGNYGLR
-593 TYDSSGR
+593 LGSSSGIT
-600 NRIRINTDS
+600 NLQGS
-609 DSGVAAIV
+609 VHFS
-617 FNGTGG
+617 NG
-623 GYAGEINA
+623 
-631 YQNNGLTLYS
+631 
-641 DNLIIGSNN
+641 
-650 TGNPISFQGAPTFA
+650 
-664 GPARFNSSVSFNG
+664 SSVTGLSI
-677 SVSGLQVSIANV
+677 SSISGLQSELSSLRSQI
-689 IGLQSTLDSL
+689 DSL
-699 WAAVNSKA
+699 RNSYNNHRH
-707 SASHTHTVYLPSH
+707 SVTLPTH
-720 NHGNAANQNWGD
+720 NHGRTENQNWGG
-732 RTFTT
+732 TFPT
-737 SSS
+737 STP

>member
-1 LPSPTLQVFD
+1 MPNPTLEVFD

-56 GHVQDER
+56 GHVRDER
-63 GQYYVINTRQRQR
+63 GQYYVINARQRQR

-152 LNQVINTYK
+152 LNQVINTFK

-238 GAIANGKVM
+238 GAIQNGKIM

-254 NVNYWGSD
+254 YVNYWGSD
-262 SVPYFDGENIQQDIE
+262 SVPYFDGENIQQNIE

-292 KEMPELEVTV
+292 KEMPELEITI
-302 TAADLHKIDRE
+302 TAADLHKIDRDE
-313 ESPPDLGDAAT
+313 HPQDLGDAASA
-324 VYDPQLGLQR
+324 YDPKMEMNR
-334 IAVRIVEL
+334 IAMRIVEL
-342 TEYPYSIDQHSNV
+342 VEYPYSNDQHSKV

-393 EAAAKQAIVDINNS
+393 EAAAKQAITDINNS
-407 KTELIYPPEG
+407 KTELVYPPEG
-417 GILAQEKTN
+417 GILAREKNN
-426 PLEQVRLTSKGV
+426 PNNQVRFTAAGI

-493 NFGSAPFRVDMQ
+493 NFNSAPFRVDMQ

-557 IGSIRASTF
+557 RGRISASTI
-566 DGGIITGALIRT
+566 DGTNITGGDILGSRIRT
-578 AASGRRIEQDYSGLR
+578 ASYGERIELDPDGFVFYDGYNARRVTLGTNPSANISGHTYYNSSSQSQGLIYANDYELHVIG
-593 TYDSSGR
+593 
-600 NRIRINTDS
+600 
-609 DSGVAAIV
+609 
-617 FNGTGG
+617 
-623 GYAGEINA
+623 
-631 YQNNGLTLYS
+631 NNGLRVGTNFRTTYL
-641 DNLIIGSNN
+641 
-650 TGNPISFQGAPTFA
+650 QGAIHFTN
-664 GPARFNSSVSFNG
+664 GNSVTGLEIGINQI
-677 SVSGLQVSIANV
+677 SGLQSE
-689 IGLQSTLDSL
+689 LYSL
-699 WAAVNSKA
+699 RSEIESLRRAHSN
-707 SASHTHTVYLPSH
+707 HTHTVYLPPH
-720 NHGNAANQNWGD
+720 NHGNTQNQNWGD

-737 SSS
+737 SSA